1 MLDACVPSLLAE
13 QRPGPLRMA
22 LGRALGWTYRL
33 AGLDRYDSFRLE
45 RVLDMPILVIPTV
58 ANPKLLRTGAFF
70 ASQIDA
76 RLIRADSRVLDM
88 GTGSGVCALAAARL
102 TRRRV
107 VAVDINP
114 AAVRCARV
122 NAVVNRLEERLDA
135 RLGDLFVPVEGE
147 RFDVVLFNPPFLI
160 GTPKDDR
167 DAAWRSSDAARRFA
181 AGLADH
187 LAPAGAAYVLLS
199 TFGDACALFESEL
212 RSRGFRLEALARRR
226 FVNETLIL
234 LRATAEPPPEVT
246 G

>member
-1 MLDACVPSLLAE
+1 MLDACASLLAE
-13 QRPGPLRMA
+13 HQPGPLRIA
-22 LGRALGWTYRL
+22 LGRALGL
-33 AGLDRYDSFRLE
+33 AYTIAGFDRYDRFRLE

-76 RLIRADSRVLDM
+76 RMIRADTSVLDM

-102 TRRRV
+102 TRRHV
-107 VAVDINP
+107 VAVDINS

-122 NAVVNRLEERLDA
+122 NAVLNRLEERLEA
-135 RLGDLFVPVEGE
+135 RHGDLFVPVARE

-167 DAAWRSSDAARRFA
+167 DAAWRSNDAARRFA

-187 LAPAGAAYVLLS
+187 LTPGGAAYVLLS
-199 TFGDACALFESEL
+199 TFGDGCALFESEL
-212 RSRGFRLEALARRR
+212 RLRGFRLEAFARRR
-226 FVNETLIL
+226 FINETLII
-234 LRATAEPPPEVT
+234 LRATVQRPAEVSA
-246 G
+246 